1 MLSTIALLVSA
12 VLALSSF
19 AGTALYYRFLPE
31 NVNMNPLLDS
41 GMVLPRPAIFVIPVF
56 QAGLL
61 ILIYLTSHGASASP
75 RNAQS
80 DFEAAIIIV
89 GLSLVLLLIQMWFV
103 MRTRVSARG
112 GT

>member
-56 QAGLL
+56 QAGILV
-61 ILIYLTSHGASASP
+61 LIYSTSHAASVSP
-75 RNAQS
+75 RTTQG

-89 GLSLVLLLIQMWFV
+89 GLSLVLSIIQMWFV
-103 MRTRVSARG
+103 RG
-112 GT
+112 TKRNAKG